1 MDLSIIIVNWNSV
14 DYLRRCLESI
24 YRQTTNLE
32 FEVMVI
38 DNASFDGSEELIRA
52 EFPEVKFIQS
62 TENIGFARANNLG
75 FQHSTGEALL
85 FLNPDTEVR
94 SSAINELFTSLH
106 SVPDAGAIGGKL
118 LNSDG
123 SLQISCIQPFPTI
136 LNQMFDLEW
145 LQVRFPRLKIWGI
158 RPLFLDRGVP
168 EEVDVVSGACLMVKR
183 SVFEMIGT
191 FSTDYFMYSEDV
203 EVCYKIRQAGWR
215 VYYVG
220 KAEIVHYGGASAK
233 EHPIDAL
240 EDVLTREARYQ
251 FMAKIRGTRYARLY
265 KFSVV
270 PVSLVRLFCTVVL
283 SSLAL
288 LSKSKNEFA
297 LSKKKWTK
305 ILRWSIGMEG
315 WTQAMRRDGQS
326 SVR

>member
-1 MDLSIIIVNWNSV
+1 MELSIIIVNWNSV

-24 YRQTTNLE
+24 YRETTDLE
-32 FEVMVI
+32 FEVVVV
-38 DNASFDGSEELIRA
+38 DNASFDGSEELVKA
-52 EFPEVKFIQS
+52 KFPEVRLIQS
-62 TENIGFARANNLG
+62 AENIGFAGANNLG
-75 FQHSTGEALL
+75 FQHSSGKTIL
-85 FLNPDTEVR
+85 FLNPDTEVW
-94 SSAINELFTSLH
+94 SSAINVLFTSLH
-106 SVPDAGAIGGKL
+106 SMPDAGAVGGKL

-123 SLQISCIQPFPTI
+123 TLQISCVQSFPTI
-136 LNQMFDLEW
+136 LNQMLDFEW

-158 RPLFLDRGVP
+158 KPLFVDRGVP

-183 SVFEMIGT
+183 SVFEKAGL
-191 FSTDYFMYSEDV
+191 FSKDYFMYSEDV
-203 EVCYKIRQAGWR
+203 ELCYKIRQSGWR

-251 FMAKIRGTRYARLY
+251 FMAKTRGTRYARLY

-297 LSKKKWTK
+297 HSRKKWTK